1 MIEQALQMG
10 AYNTPHPTSVLRL
23 QYIFY
28 HIKSSE
34 HRKAERKHAIEF
46 ISDQLRNFVRKYIVY
61 LLFFLLYQA
70 FHIVMIIAASTS
82 NTYFEDN
89 KKDGYSWIR
98 GTTSQLHLPF
108 SLVEIMTVGD
118 TLEFVVLSVA
128 ALLEPYF
135 ISRYCKCLE
144 SRQPKTSIDER
155 GLPFVTEEEEE
166 KDDRH
171 TQLFAMTSEIREQTR
186 LSQYFPRPLK
196 VLIYMI
202 LAGLGMK
209 RLLICSNQKG
219 QKAAQKKA
227 QYTQRHPF
235 L

>member
-1 MIEQALQMG
+1 M
-10 AYNTPHPTSVLRL
+10 
-23 QYIFY
+23 
-28 HIKSSE
+28 
-34 HRKAERKHAIEF
+34 
-46 ISDQLRNFVRKYIVY
+46 RKYIVY

-98 GTTSQLHLPF
+98 GTTNQLHLPF

-144 SRQPKTSIDER
+144 SR
-155 GLPFVTEEEEE
+155 
-166 KDDRH
+166 
-171 TQLFAMTSEIREQTR
+171 
-186 LSQYFPRPLK
+186 
-196 VLIYMI
+196 
-202 LAGLGMK
+202 
-209 RLLICSNQKG
+209 
-219 QKAAQKKA
+219 
-227 QYTQRHPF
+227 
-235 L
+235 